1 MPIER
6 PLQPMIP
13 ISISSRFIPQ
23 IIDHPFSTSLRSNR
37 HNIQLFMI
45 GHRSGNLRWP
55 KTHHVNW
62 LFIFIAQ
69 CSRKIVN
76 ECLWCRIDIMQGH
89 GQLSYISNN
98 IPAIDDTLT
107 IADLTPLFLF
117 LSKNLGINILFII
130 LTEKQL
136 IFISFIICYSVNLW

>member
-1 MPIER
+1 
-6 PLQPMIP
+6 
-13 ISISSRFIPQ
+13 
-23 IIDHPFSTSLRSNR
+23 
-37 HNIQLFMI
+37 
-45 GHRSGNLRWP
+45 
-55 KTHHVNW
+55 
-62 LFIFIAQ
+62 
-69 CSRKIVN
+69 
-76 ECLWCRIDIMQGH
+76 MQGH